1 MPLAHLPLD
10 KGSCHSLWE
19 HSHSDCCLTRQKR
32 TPLPQAERGK
42 PAIHPLASGDSCPC
56 PKSLLF
62 PPLPG
67 KYPDLF
73 HSSLERPREIPPS
86 KNKVRSVQAGH
97 LLRDSTKL
105 TFKAARAG
113 PRPAPVLVPAHSF
126 LAGPHLPPRASLQA
140 LLPRAMYPQ
149 EGFLVGLFFT
159 PPPYPFKSNKTVV
172 CPPQLQGV
180 KQLALPRKTLPLP
193 TVPHPEPSH
202 QGRAPDPRPG

>member
-1 MPLAHLPLD
+1 M
-10 KGSCHSLWE
+10 
-19 HSHSDCCLTRQKR
+19 
-32 TPLPQAERGK
+32 
-42 PAIHPLASGDSCPC
+42 
-56 PKSLLF
+56 
-62 PPLPG
+62 
-67 KYPDLF
+67 
-73 HSSLERPREIPPS
+73 
-86 KNKVRSVQAGH
+86 QAGH

-180 KQLALPRKTLPLP
+180 KQLALPRKTHPLP